1 MNAIMARGDL
11 AGSAG
16 GGIDSKISSFAM
28 TAGYA
33 THTRTYTLSPFQ
45 EQAELLHDL
54 LLKIPVSCWCVAAVS
69 APHWR

>member
-11 AGSAG
+11 AGSSA

-33 THTRTYTLSPFQ
+33 LNQAKFYPSFKLIRVSFGIKPTLKDACHTYVVVVNAP
-45 EQAELLHDL
+45 LL
-54 LLKIPVSCWCVAAVS
+54 
-69 APHWR
+69 R

>member
-11 AGSAG
+11 AGSAA

-33 THTRTYTLSPFQ
+33 LTQAKLYPSFKLIRASFGIKSTLKDACHTS
-45 EQAELLHDL
+45 
-54 LLKIPVSCWCVAAVS
+54 VAVVS
-69 APHWR
+69 APLLR